1 MIALDRPTAGV
12 ARLAGI
18 AVAGALVAAVA
29 APSASSAQDFDRAMV
44 RSHVS
49 AIFLDAEA
57 PVLGVEL
64 ENTVTAGLDITVF
77 ANRNVAFNALAA
89 FIAPEAIL
97 LTGEGEASLGTV
109 NALPPAVTVQYHF
122 LPDGKVRPY
131 LGAGGS
137 WVHVFNESGALED
150 INAEVEDGLGLVGQA
165 GFNGFVAPGV
175 ALFADF
181 RWVEILNDPELTTD
195 LGNDE
200 FDFRH
205 FILSGGIG
213 FTF

>member
-1 MIALDRPTAGV
+1 MIALDRPTTGG
-12 ARLAGI
+12 ARLALI
-18 AVAGALVAAVA
+18 AVAGALVAAAA
-29 APSASSAQDFDRAMV
+29 APSSSSAQDFDRAMV

-49 AIFLDAEA
+49 AILLDAEA

-64 ENTVTAGLDITVF
+64 ENTVTVGLDITVF

-97 LTGEGEASLGTV
+97 LDEAGEVSLGSV

-122 LPDGKVRPY
+122 LPDGKFRPY

-205 FILSGGIG
+205 FIVSGGIG